1 VVANEPRAIN
11 IYIVKWLRPSARS
24 ARSAT
29 TSQGAAQCNDLE
41 SARFKVQ
48 IGTYNI
54 MFQLA
59 SSGAHI
65 AGLDKPN
72 VRVKFC
78 VGTLQH
84 RIATSQF
91 LQIYSV
97 GGEGEHGLLPW

>member
-1 VVANEPRAIN
+1 
-11 IYIVKWLRPSARS
+11 
-24 ARSAT
+24 
-29 TSQGAAQCNDLE
+29 
-41 SARFKVQ
+41 
-48 IGTYNI
+48 